1 MTPMSGASLRHPPA
15 GFLFPPASAP
25 GMTVHMDRRGSS
37 DDLVGLLAAV
47 ARQDRSAFGELYD
60 RTSAKMYGICR
71 RMMGSD
77 ADAEDV
83 LHEAYL
89 TVWRNAGR
97 FDPAKASPIT
107 WLAVLTRNK
116 AIDRLRRERSA
127 EPIDAAAE
135 LADAAPSAV
144 DIISDDQDRRR
155 LAKCLEEIDARAR
168 DLIRSAFF
176 TGATYPELA
185 AEMAVP
191 LGTMKSWIRR
201 GLMSLRGC
209 LEQ

>member
-1 MTPMSGASLRHPPA
+1 
-15 GFLFPPASAP
+15 
-25 GMTVHMDRRGSS
+25 MTVPMVQRGTS

-71 RMMGSD
+71 RMMNSD
-77 ADAEDV
+77 TDAEDV

-97 FDPAKASPIT
+97 FDASKASPIT

-127 EPIDAAAE
+127 EPIDAAE
-135 LADAAPSAV
+135 EVADGGPSAV
-144 DIISDDQDRRR
+144 DIISEDQDRQR
-155 LAKCLEEIDARAR
+155 LAKCLDQIDSRTSG
-168 DLIRSAFF
+168 LIRSAFF

>member
-1 MTPMSGASLRHPPA
+1 MTLRECSASRRAPADELFTPVSGA
-15 GFLFPPASAP
+15 
-25 GMTVHMDRRGSS
+25 GMSEFMAQRGSS
-37 DDLVGLLAAV
+37 DDLVALLASV
-47 ARQDRSAFGELYD
+47 ARHDRAAFGELYD

-71 RMMGSD
+71 QMMSSD

-89 TVWRNAGR
+89 TIWHNAGH

-116 AIDRLRRERSA
+116 AIDRLRRDRSA
-127 EPIDAAAE
+127 EPIDAAEAV
-135 LADAAPSAV
+135 ADASPSAV
-144 DIISDDQDRRR
+144 DIISDDQDRLR
-155 LAKCLEEIDARAR
+155 LANCLDQIDARTR
-168 DLIRSAFF
+168 GLIRSAFF
-176 TGATYPELA
+176 SGATYPELA

-191 LGTMKSWIRR
+191 LGTIKSWIRR
-201 GLMSLRGC
+201 GLISLRGC

>member
-1 MTPMSGASLRHPPA
+1 MTPLMAQ
-15 GFLFPPASAP
+15 
-25 GMTVHMDRRGSS
+25 RGSS
-37 DDLVGLLAAV
+37 DDLVALLAAV
-47 ARQDRSAFGELYD
+47 ARQDRSALGELYD
-60 RTSAKMYGICR
+60 RTSAKMYGICC
-71 RMMGSD
+71 RMLAND

-89 TVWRNAGR
+89 TVWCNAGR

-107 WLAVLTRNK
+107 WLAALTRNK
-116 AIDRLRRERSA
+116 AIDRLRRERSV
-127 EPIDAAAE
+127 EPIDAAE
-135 LADAAPSAV
+135 EVADAGPSAV

-155 LAKCLEEIDARAR
+155 LAKCLDEIDARTR
-168 DLIRSAFF
+168 GLIRSAFF

-185 AEMAVP
+185 AQMAVP

-209 LEQ
+209 LEHD

>member
-1 MTPMSGASLRHPPA
+1 MSAFMA
-15 GFLFPPASAP
+15 Q
-25 GMTVHMDRRGSS
+25 RGSS
-37 DDLVGLLAAV
+37 DDLVALLAAV
-47 ARQDRSAFGELYD
+47 ARHDRAAFGELYG

-71 RMMGSD
+71 RMMASD

-97 FDPAKASPIT
+97 FDPAKAAPIT

-116 AIDRLRRERSA
+116 AIDRLRSERST
-127 EPIDAAAE
+127 EPIDAAE
-135 LADAAPSAV
+135 EVADAGPSAV
-144 DIISDDQDRRR
+144 DIISNDQDRRL
-155 LAKCLEEIDARAR
+155 LAECLDQIDARTR
-168 DLIRSAFF
+168 ELIRSAFF

-185 AEMAVP
+185 AEKGVP

>member
-1 MTPMSGASLRHPPA
+1 MIASMAQH
-15 GFLFPPASAP
+15 
-25 GMTVHMDRRGSS
+25 GSS
-37 DDLVGLLAAV
+37 DDLVVLLAAV
-47 ARQDRSAFGELYD
+47 ARHDRSAFGELYD

-71 RMMGSD
+71 RMMASD

-97 FDPAKASPIT
+97 FDATKASPIT

-116 AIDRLRRERSA
+116 AIDRLRSERSA
-127 EPIDAAAE
+127 EPIDAAGE
-135 LADAAPSAV
+135 IADAGQSVV

-155 LAKCLEEIDARAR
+155 LAECLDQIDARTR
-168 DLIRSAFF
+168 GLIRSAFF

-185 AEMAVP
+185 AQMAVP